1 MCGASAEQNELS
13 AEETQALKTSADM
26 TAKQYAGQQAIYA
39 PLISQFQSIFAKGPN
54 QTGFSDA
61 ERQDLNATA
70 VEGTAENYKA
80 AATAV
85 GENLATRGGGTN
97 PLPTGAEA
105 ELKQEVAN
113 SAAENES
120 AQESQIKQADYAA
133 GRKNYGDAT
142 TGLLDIATGEN
153 PLGYENAENSTA
165 TVANDEANKIQEAN
179 NSWVNAALG
188 AAGEIGGGF
197 AGDFKFGGK

>member
-39 PLISQFQSIFAKGPN
+39 PLTAQFQSIFAKGPN
-54 QTGFSDA
+54 QTGFSDE

-70 VEGTAENYKA
+70 VDGTAQNYKA

-85 GENLATRGGGTN
+85 NENLATRGGGTN
-97 PLPTGAEA
+97 PLPSGAEA

-113 SAAENES
+113 SAAGKES
-120 AQESQIKQADYAA
+120 DQESQIKQADYAA
-133 GRKNYGDAT
+133 GRSNYDKAT
-142 TGLLDIATGEN
+142 GGLLAIATGED
-153 PLGYENAENSTA
+153 PLGYENAENNTA
-165 TVANDEANKIQEAN
+165 TVANNEANEIQKAN

-188 AAGEIGGGF
+188 AAGEIGGAF
-197 AGDFKFGGK
+197 AGDFSFGGK